1 MVREALDASSMR
13 LTMRLQRCNDM
24 NRAERTVAAFTFP
37 AVGAAAAAMLFAPA
51 LLVPLTALVWVTSI
65 VSVCALDRTW
75 KTPMSHE
82 EIEER
87 SRRTRLMTREHFAEE
102 SSDGRM
108 TFRPIDDEGYYLDE
122 DGKRI
127 EEIEEWESSS
137 VSGAPGS

>member
-1 MVREALDASSMR
+1 
-13 LTMRLQRCNDM
+13 
-24 NRAERTVAAFTFP
+24 
-37 AVGAAAAAMLFAPA
+37 
-51 LLVPLTALVWVTSI
+51 
-65 VSVCALDRTW
+65 
-75 KTPMSHE
+75 
-82 EIEER
+82 
-87 SRRTRLMTREHFAEE
+87 MTREHFAEE